1 MKITTDK
8 KSPEGQRAVII
19 GAGPAGLTAAYELL
33 DSGVHPMVFEK
44 DDIVGGISRTVRY
57 KDYKFDIGGH
67 RFFTKVKVV
76 EDMWHEVMKDDFL
89 LRKRSSRILYQGKY
103 FYYPMQPVNALL
115 GLGFGRSILVM
126 LSYAKS
132 LVSPI
137 YPERSFQDWVSN
149 RFGRKL
155 FNIFFKTYTEK
166 VWGIP
171 CTSISA
177 DWAAQRIQG
186 FSIKVALKNALVGNR
201 VKSKKDV
208 VKTLIGSFHYPRHG
222 PGMMW
227 ERVTDLV
234 RERGG
239 EVELKSDVTKVS
251 WSGQKV
257 HSVDVKSGDSTRTV
271 EGDHFVSTMPV
282 RELIEKLDPPPPA
295 DILEAGR
302 GLKYRDFLTVALV
315 IDRADVFSDNW
326 IYVHDESVKVGRLQN
341 FKSWSPEMVPDP
353 SKTCIGLEYFCF
365 EGDSLW
371 ETSDEELV
379 ELASVELEKLG
390 IVTRDEIED
399 GAVARMPKAYPVYD
413 EHYAEYLES
422 IREFADTL
430 ENIYLVGRNGMHRY
444 NNQDHSM
451 LSAMLACE
459 NILGA
464 SNDIW
469 SINEEGEYHEATTR
483 EELERQKDINALNKS
498 QPHVPVAEPGL
509 SDAVLLRILS
519 RLDKAALAGAV
530 GMTFGSVLF
539 LMTLVAVLQ
548 ADPFLTQNLSL
559 ISEFFVGYAVSVSG
573 AFLGLLHGLI
583 WGGVVGWLF
592 AYVHNI
598 AIGLYSRYVLRQVFR
613 DTMKDL
619 LDYI

>member
-1 MKITTDK
+1 MNETTDK
-8 KSPEGQRAVII
+8 TSPDGQRAVII
-19 GAGPAGLTAAYELL
+19 GAGPAGLTAAYDLL
-33 DSGVHPMVFEK
+33 GSGVHPMVFEK
-44 DDIVGGISRTVRY
+44 DDIVGGISRTVQY

-89 LRKRSSRILYQGKY
+89 LRNRSSRILYRGKY
-103 FYYPMQPVNALL
+103 FHYPMQPVNALL
-115 GLGFGRSILVM
+115 GLGLGRSILVM

-137 YPERSFQDWVSN
+137 FPERSFQDWVSN
-149 RFGRKL
+149 RFGKKL

-186 FSIKVALKNALVGNR
+186 FSIKVALKNALVGSR

-227 ERVTDLV
+227 ERVTELV

-239 EVELKSDVTKVS
+239 EVELKSDVTKVFWDGNTIQS
-251 WSGQKV
+251 VEIESGGSK
-257 HSVDVKSGDSTRTV
+257 KIV

-295 DILEAGR
+295 EVLEAGR

-341 FKSWSPEMVPDP
+341 FKNWSPEMVPDP
-353 SKTCIGLEYFCF
+353 NKTCIGLEYFCF
-365 EGDSLW
+365 EGDNLW
-371 ETSDEELV
+371 ETSEEDLI
-379 ELASVELEKLG
+379 ELASIELVKLG
-390 IVTRDEIED
+390 IVSRDEIED
-399 GAVARMPKAYPVYD
+399 GSVARMPKAYPVYD
-413 EHYAEYLES
+413 EHYAEYLETIKKFS
-422 IREFADTL
+422 DSL

-483 EELERQKDINALNKS
+483 EELERQKDIDALNKS
-498 QPHVPVAEPGL
+498 QPHVPMADPGL
-509 SDAVLLRILS
+509 SDAILLRILS

-530 GMTFGSVLF
+530 GITAGAVLF

-559 ISEFFVGYAVSVSG
+559 ISEFFAGYTVSFSG

-592 AYVHNI
+592 AYVHNM
-598 AIGLYSRYVLRQVFR
+598 AIGLYSRFVLRQVFR
-613 DTMKDL
+613 GTMKDL

>member
-1 MKITTDK
+1 MNNTNDQNSKD
-8 KSPEGQRAVII
+8 GQQAVII
-19 GAGPAGLTAAYELL
+19 GGGPAGLTAAYKLL
-33 DSGVHPMVFEK
+33 GTGVHPVVFEK
-44 DDIVGGISRTVRY
+44 DDIVGGISRTVQY

-76 EDMWHEVMKDDFL
+76 EDMWHEVMKEDFL
-89 LRKRSSRILYQGKY
+89 LRNRSSRIMYRGKY
-103 FYYPMQPVNALL
+103 FHYPMQPVNALL
-115 GLGFGRSILVM
+115 GLGFGQSILVM
-126 LSYAKS
+126 LSYAKA

-137 YPERSFQDWVSN
+137 WPERSFQDWVSN
-149 RFGRKL
+149 RFGAKL

-186 FSIKVALKNALVGNR
+186 FSVKVALKNALIGDR

-227 ERVTDLV
+227 ERVTDIV
-234 RERGG
+234 REGGG
-239 EVELKSDVTKVS
+239 EVELESDVTKIH
-251 WSGQKV
+251 WSGNKV
-257 HSVDVKSGDSTRTV
+257 TAVEVTAGGSTRTV

-282 RELIEKLDPPPPA
+282 RELIEKLDPPPPEEV
-295 DILEAGR
+295 LEAGR

-315 IDRADVFSDNW
+315 IDRADVFTDNW

-341 FKSWSPEMVPDP
+341 FKNWSPEMVPDP

-365 EGDSLW
+365 EGDNLW
-371 ETSDEELV
+371 ETSDDDLV
-379 ELASVELEKLG
+379 ELASIELAKLG
-390 IVTRDEIED
+390 IVERDEIED

-413 EHYAEYLES
+413 EHYAEYLDKVRDFTNS
-422 IREFADTL
+422 LDNL
-430 ENIYLVGRNGMHRY
+430 YLVGRNGMHRY

-459 NILGA
+459 NIQGA

-483 EELERQKDINALNKS
+483 EELQRLEEISALNKS
-498 QPHVPVAEPGL
+498 QPHVPVAEPAI
-509 SDAVLLRILS
+509 SDAVLMRILS

-530 GMTFGSVLF
+530 GVTCGAVLF
-539 LMTLVAVLQ
+539 LVTLVAILQ
-548 ADPFLTQNLSL
+548 ADPFLTENLGL
-559 ISEFFVGYAVSVSG
+559 ISEFFAGYTVTPGG
-573 AFLGLLHGLI
+573 AFLGLIHGLI
-583 WGGVVGWLF
+583 WGGVLGWLF
-592 AYVHNI
+592 AYLHNL
-598 AIGLYSRYVLRQVFR
+598 AIGLYSRFVLRQVFR
-613 DTMKDL
+613 DTMRDL